1 MIDWLHKLQVIVN
14 KSRAQWRAMVTTV
27 PFQIEDFNMIIKISD
42 DVKSM
47 LKSNPN
53 VFLEKEAPY
62 CYLSKIEKSFAELTL
77 GCNLRYAVCLLFFS
91 LSYYHC
97 EIHLIYVLELYVYC
111 NN

>member
-27 PFQIEDFNMIIKISD
+27 PFQIEDFDIIVQISD

-62 CYLSKIEKSFAELTL
+62 CYLSKIEKTYAELTL
-77 GCNLRYAVCLLFFS
+77 GCNLRYAVCFS
-91 LSYYHC
+91 FSVVST
-97 EIHLIYVLELYVYC
+97 IIVKFI
-111 NN
+111 